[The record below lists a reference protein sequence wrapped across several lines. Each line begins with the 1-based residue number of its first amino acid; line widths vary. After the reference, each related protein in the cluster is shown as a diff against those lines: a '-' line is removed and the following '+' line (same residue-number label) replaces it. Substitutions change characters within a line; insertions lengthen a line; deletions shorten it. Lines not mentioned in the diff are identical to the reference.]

1 MARLANSAELPTP
14 IGHAPAFLD
23 MLEHVSQAA
32 PLNRPVLVIGER
44 GTGKELVAGRLA
56 LLSPRWSAPFIK
68 LNCAALPDALLDS
81 ELFGHE
87 AGSFTGAQRR
97 RPGRFELADR
107 GTIFLDEIA
116 TASAAVQEKLLRVIE
131 YGSFER
137 VGGGETLQVDVR
149 VIAAT
154 NVHLPELAAAGKFR
168 ADLLDR
174 LAFDVISVPPLR
186 ARRDDIPFLADHFAT
201 RMTSE
206 LGRAFFP
213 GFTDRA
219 LDTLNRHDWPGN
231 VRELRNTV
239 ERSVYRI
246 TDPAKKLSDII
257 LDPFAS
263 PHAPAHPR
271 PAPASAQPAPPPPD
285 STAPGS
291 FAAATRA
298 YEARLLNQALEAC
311 RFNQAE
317 AARKL
322 GLSYYQFRHHLR
334 VHGMLGGA
342 TEPKRGKLQAEVAGG
357 GQVRPG
363 ALPLDPAGD

>member
-1 MARLANSAELPTP
+1 MARLANPAELPTP
-14 IGHAPAFLD
+14 IGQAPAFLD
-23 MLEHVSQAA
+23 MLAHVSQAA

-137 VGGGETLQVDVR
+137 VGGGDTLHVDVR
-149 VIAAT
+149 VVAAT
-154 NVHLPELAAAGKFR
+154 NVHLPDAAAAGKFR

-174 LAFDVISVPPLR
+174 LAFDVITVPPLR
-186 ARRDDIPFLADHFAT
+186 ARREDIARLADHFAT

-206 LGRAFFP
+206 LGRPYFP
-213 GFTDRA
+213 GFADRA
-219 LDTLNRHDWPGN
+219 LETLNRHDWPGN
-231 VRELRNTV
+231 VRELRNAV
-239 ERSVYRI
+239 ERSVYRMP
-246 TDPAKKLSDII
+246 DPDKKLAQII

-263 PHAPAHPR
+263 PHAAPRALSPA
-271 PAPASAQPAPPPPD
+271 APPPA
-285 STAPGS
+285 APRAPHPPQDAPAG
-291 FAAATRA
+291 FEAATRA
-298 YEARLLNQALEAC
+298 YEAKLLQQALESC

-317 AARKL
+317 AARQL

-334 VHGMLGGA
+334 VHGMLA
-342 TEPKRGKLQAEVAGG
+342 TEAKKTKAA
-357 GQVRPG
+357 
-363 ALPLDPAGD
+363 

>member
-1 MARLANSAELPTP
+1 MARLASPAELPTP
-14 IGHAPAFLD
+14 IGQAPAFLD
-23 MLEHVSQAA
+23 MLAHVSEAA

-97 RPGRFELADR
+97 RPGRFELADH

-116 TASAAVQEKLLRVIE
+116 TASASVQEKLLRVIE

-137 VGGGETLQVDVR
+137 VGGGETLHVDVR
-149 VIAAT
+149 VVAAT
-154 NVHLPELAAAGKFR
+154 NVHLPDAAASGKFR

-174 LAFDVISVPPLR
+174 LAFDVITVPPLR
-186 ARRDDIPFLADHFAT
+186 ARRDDIPLLAGHFAT

-213 GFTDRA
+213 GFSDRA
-219 LDTLNRHDWPGN
+219 LDTLMRHDWPGN
-231 VRELRNTV
+231 VRELRNAV
-239 ERSVYRI
+239 ERSVYRMGSP
-246 TDPAKKLSDII
+246 DKKLAQII

-263 PHAPAHPR
+263 PNAPAAAPRHAPAPGPAR
-271 PAPASAQPAPPPPD
+271 PQAAASAALPEPAPAA
-285 STAPGS
+285 G
-291 FAAATRA
+291 FEAATRA
-298 YEARLLNQALEAC
+298 YEARLLQQALEAC

-317 AARKL
+317 AARQL

-334 VHGMLGGA
+334 VHGMLGN
-342 TEPKRGKLQAEVAGG
+342 EPKKARAVTEA
-357 GQVRPG
+357 
-363 ALPLDPAGD
+363 A

>member
-1 MARLANSAELPTP
+1 MLA
-14 IGHAPAFLD
+14 
-23 MLEHVSQAA
+23 HVSQAA

-97 RPGRFELADR
+97 RPGRFELADK

-131 YGSFER
+131 YGTFER
-137 VGGGETLQVDVR
+137 VGGGETLNIDVR
-149 VIAAT
+149 VVAAT
-154 NVHLPELAAAGKFR
+154 NVHLPDLAAAGKFR

-174 LAFDVISVPPLR
+174 LAFDVITVPPLR
-186 ARRDDIPFLADHFAT
+186 ARRDDIARLADHFAT

-206 LGRAFFP
+206 LGRSFFP
-213 GFTDRA
+213 GFSDKA
-219 LDTLNRHDWPGN
+219 MEVLSRHDWPGN
-231 VRELRNTV
+231 VRELRNVV
-239 ERSVYRI
+239 ERSVYRMAD
-246 TDPAKKLSDII
+246 TEKKLSTII

-263 PHAPAHPR
+263 GYAPQGKEAPQKAL
-271 PAPASAQPAPPPPD
+271 PAPEPNA
-285 STAPGS
+285 GGG
-291 FAAATRA
+291 FEAATRA
-298 YEARLLNQALEAC
+298 YEAKLLQSALETC

-317 AARKL
+317 AARQL

-334 VHGMLGGA
+334 VHGMLGDA
-342 TEPKRGKLQAEVAGG
+342 KKASA
-357 GQVRPG
+357 
-363 ALPLDPAGD
+363 A

>member
-1 MARLANSAELPTP
+1 MARLANPTELPTP
-14 IGHAPAFLD
+14 IGSAPAFLD
-23 MLEHVSQAA
+23 MLAHVSQAA

-116 TASAAVQEKLLRVIE
+116 TASASVQEKLLRVIE

-137 VGGGETLQVDVR
+137 VGGSKSLQVDVR
-149 VIAAT
+149 VVAAT
-154 NVHLPELAAAGKFR
+154 NMNLPAMAAAGRFR

-174 LAFDVISVPPLR
+174 LTFDVVTVPPLR
-186 ARRDDIPFLADHFAT
+186 ARRDDIPLLAEYFAT
-201 RMTSE
+201 RMTAE
-206 LGRAFFP
+206 LGREMFP
-213 GFTDRA
+213 GLSAAAIDA
-219 LDTLNRHDWPGN
+219 LLRHDWPGN

-239 ERSVYRI
+239 ERSVYRMA
-246 TDPAKKLSDII
+246 DPEKKLTRIVV
-257 LDPFAS
+257 DPFAS
-263 PHAPAHPR
+263 PHAPQA
-271 PAPASAQPAPPPPD
+271 APAPPRAETPSAAESLP
-285 STAPGS
+285 SAESGG
-291 FAAATRA
+291 FEAATRA
-298 YEARLLNQALEAC
+298 YEARLLQTALDNC

-317 AARKL
+317 AARQL
-322 GLSYYQFRHHLR
+322 GLTYYQFRHHLR
-334 VHGMLGGA
+334 VHGMLGEGA
-342 TEPKRGKLQAEVAGG
+342 GKKPPRPVA
-357 GQVRPG
+357 
-363 ALPLDPAGD
+363 A

>member
-1 MARLANSAELPTP
+1 MARLANPAELPTP
-14 IGHAPAFLD
+14 IGQSPAFLD
-23 MLEHVSQAA
+23 MLEHISQAA

-56 LLSPRWSAPFIK
+56 LLSPRWSAPLVK

-87 AGSFTGAQRR
+87 AGSFTGAAKR
-97 RPGRFELADR
+97 RPGRFEQADR

-137 VGGGETLQVDVR
+137 VGGSETLHVDVR
-149 VIAAT
+149 VVAAT
-154 NVHLPELAAAGKFR
+154 NVHLPGLVEAGKFR

-174 LAFDVISVPPLR
+174 LAFDVVSVPPLR
-186 ARRDDIPFLADHFAT
+186 ARRDDIARLAEHFAT
-201 RMTSE
+201 RMTAE

-213 GFTDRA
+213 GFADRA
-219 LDTLNRHDWPGN
+219 MEALTRHDWPGN
-231 VRELRNTV
+231 VRELRNAV
-239 ERSVYRI
+239 ERSVYRMA
-246 TDPAKKLSDII
+246 DPEKKLSRIV

-263 PHAPAHPR
+263 PFSPVAGPAQAAVTASSVAAPAVVPAG
-271 PAPASAQPAPPPPD
+271 PAPE
-285 STAPGS
+285 GG
-291 FAAATRA
+291 FEAATRA
-298 YEARLLNQALEAC
+298 YEARLLQAALESC

-317 AARKL
+317 AARQL

-334 VHGMLGGA
+334 VHGMLGEG
-342 TEPKRGKLQAEVAGG
+342 KRAVKSAA
-357 GQVRPG
+357 
-363 ALPLDPAGD
+363 

>member
-1 MARLANSAELPTP
+1 MARLANPAELPTP
-14 IGHAPAFLD
+14 IGQAPAFLD
-23 MLEHVSQAA
+23 MLAHVSQAA

-116 TASAAVQEKLLRVIE
+116 TASASVQEKLLRVIE

-174 LAFDVISVPPLR
+174 LAFDVITVPPLR
-186 ARRDDIPFLADHFAT
+186 ARRDDIPRLADHFAT

-206 LGRAFFP
+206 LGRPFFP
-213 GFTDRA
+213 GFADRA
-219 LDTLNRHDWPGN
+219 MDTLMRHDWPGN
-231 VRELRNTV
+231 VRELRNAV
-239 ERSVYRI
+239 ERSVYRMP
-246 TDPAKKLSDII
+246 TPDKKLANLI

-263 PHAPAHPR
+263 PHTPPASL
-271 PAPASAQPAPPPPD
+271 PAPARTAAPISAPQPAHQP
-285 STAPGS
+285 TAPAIDPIPAGD
-291 FAAATRA
+291 FAAATSA
-298 YEARLLNQALEAC
+298 FETRLLQSALESC

-317 AARKL
+317 AARQL
-322 GLSYYQFRHHLR
+322 GLTYYQFRHHLR
-334 VHGMLGGA
+334 VHGMLGNEGKA
-342 TEPKRGKLQAEVAGG
+342 KPRRELEPQMNADERG
-357 GQVRPG
+357 
-363 ALPLDPAGD
+363 

>member
-1 MARLANSAELPTP
+1 MARLANPAELPTP
-14 IGHAPAFLD
+14 IGSAPAFLD
-23 MLEHVSQAA
+23 MLAHVSQAA
-32 PLNRPVLVIGER
+32 PLSRPVLVIGER

-116 TASAAVQEKLLRVIE
+116 TASPSVQEKLLRVIE

-137 VGGGETLQVDVR
+137 VGGGDTLHVDVR
-149 VIAAT
+149 VVAAT
-154 NVHLPELAAAGKFR
+154 NVHLPDLAAAGKFR

-174 LAFDVISVPPLR
+174 LAFDVVTVPPLR
-186 ARRDDIPFLADHFAT
+186 ARRDDIPVLSEHFAT
-201 RMTSE
+201 RMSAE
-206 LGRAFFP
+206 LGREVFA
-213 GFTDRA
+213 GFSDRA
-219 LDTLNRHDWPGN
+219 LDLLSRHDWPGN
-231 VRELRNTV
+231 VRELRNVV
-239 ERSVYRI
+239 ERSVYRMA
-246 TDPAKKLSDII
+246 DPSRRLSTII

-263 PHAPAHPR
+263 AHTPAVQSATRNAAPAIPLPVAPPAHPAE
-271 PAPASAQPAPPPPD
+271 PLPED
-285 STAPGS
+285 G
-291 FAAATRA
+291 FEAATRA
-298 YEARLLNQALEAC
+298 YEARLLHHALEAC

-317 AARKL
+317 AARRL

-334 VHGMLGGA
+334 VHGMLSGGA
-342 TEPKRGKLQAEVAGG
+342 DKAKAVAA
-357 GQVRPG
+357 Q
-363 ALPLDPAGD
+363 